1 MRKSI
6 NVMQTNAGGLDNC
19 ISTFGKPNIKVVAT
33 DLSSR
38 DRIEIF
44 GLHPSRFEQ
53 IGAK

>member
-1 MRKSI
+1 MTDTS
-6 NVMQTNAGGLDNC
+6 
-19 ISTFGKPNIKVVAT
+19 SFGEPNIIVVAT

-53 IGAK
+53 LGAK